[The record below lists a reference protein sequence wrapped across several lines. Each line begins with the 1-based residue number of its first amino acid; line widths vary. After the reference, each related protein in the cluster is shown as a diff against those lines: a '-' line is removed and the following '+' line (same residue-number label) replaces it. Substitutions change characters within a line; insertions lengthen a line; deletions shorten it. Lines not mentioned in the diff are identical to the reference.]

1 MIWVRSLACL
11 IPMNHPRG
19 DHYDRGLCPAQ
30 LPNEASMEDNVIWMA
45 MYSKSSAHNMCFQG
59 ISNLL
64 IPPKG
69 HGIAV
74 PFGEYQIPGKQE
86 VHVIEKKWAI
96 FPLLKIG

>member
-1 MIWVRSLACL
+1 MKERHTKLLVLPHDLGKVI
-11 IPMNHPRG
+11 
-19 DHYDRGLCPAQ
+19 GLFNTHEP
-30 LPNEASMEDNVIWMA
+30 PPWMA

>member
-1 MIWVRSLACL
+1 MLVLPHDLGKVI
-11 IPMNHPRG
+11 
-19 DHYDRGLCPAQ
+19 GLFNTHEPPPWRPLRPWTMSGA
-30 LPNEASMEDNVIWMA
+30 MA

-69 HGIAV
+69 HDIAV

-96 FPLLKIG
+96 FPTS